1 MVLVNCLEYS
11 NQVSDTALDS
21 PSCGTSLNGGASKSM
36 LIKTRTITEALKST
50 VDSENLA

>member
-1 MVLVNCLEYS
+1 MVLVNCPECS

-36 LIKTRTITEALKST
+36 LIKIWTITEVMKAL
-50 VDSENLA
+50 